1 MDMLVNVDVDDLSKG
16 IAFYER
22 AIGLQI
28 GRRFG
33 SFAVEMLGASSAIY
47 LLLKPDGTRSSAGT
61 DDVRRYRRHWT
72 PIHLDFVVP
81 DIVAAVNR
89 TIDAGATVEGEIRT
103 HKWGRIAQMADPFGH
118 GINSKREPLCRR
130 HLSKAIDKIVIA

>member
-1 MDMLVNVDVDDLSKG
+1 MDLLVNVDVDDLSKG
-16 IAFYER
+16 IAFYQR
-22 AIGLQI
+22 AIGLQV

-33 SFAVEMLGASSAIY
+33 SFGVEMLGASSAIY
-47 LLLKPDGTRSSAGT
+47 LLRKPEGTRPSAEA

-89 TIDAGATVEGEIRT
+89 AIDAGATMEGEIRT
-103 HKWGRIAQMADPFGH
+103 HNWGRIAQMADPFGH
-118 GINSKREPLCRR
+118 GICFIQFLGRGYDE
-130 HLSKAIDKIVIA
+130 IADRG

>member
-1 MDMLVNVDVDDLSKG
+1 MDLLVNVDVDDLAKG
-16 IAFYER
+16 IAFYHR

-33 SFAVEMLGASSAIY
+33 SFAVEMRGTSSAIY
-47 LLLKPDGTRSSAGT
+47 LLLKAEGTRPSTEA

-81 DIVAAVNR
+81 DIVAAASR
-89 TIDAGATVEGEIRT
+89 AIDAGAAMEGGIRT
-103 HKWGRIAQMADPFGH
+103 LNWGRIAQMADPFGH
-118 GINSKREPLCRR
+118 GICFIEFLARGYDE
-130 HLSKAIDKIVIA
+130 IADQG